1 MAGAQIYPWRRAAA
15 LVATLALGLVGCV
28 CAHSARV
35 WAAPIAVA
43 ARTLNVTDT
52 AHLHL
57 TGTSGSLL
65 IEEGPASGAL
75 PGTVGVHFR
84 IGATVSG
91 SFTIYPRGGGSI
103 SGHGSATLRSAGT
116 YASFGGSMSV
126 SGGSGRYAKA
136 HGSGGFYGVVNRR
149 TDELTVQTTGK
160 LVY

>member
-1 MAGAQIYPWRRAAA
+1 MVGAHTYPWHRTTIVAAA
-15 LVATLALGLVGCV
+15 LALSLVGLVCV
-28 CAHSARV
+28 CATSV
-35 WAAPIAVA
+35 WATPAARA

-65 IEEGPASGAL
+65 IEAGPASGAL
-75 PGTVGVHFR
+75 PGTVGVRFR

-103 SGHGSATLRSAGT
+103 SGHGTATLRSSGT
-116 YASFGGSMSV
+116 YSSFGGSMSV
-126 SGGSGRYAKA
+126 SSGSGRYAGA
-136 HGSGGFYGVVNRR
+136 HGSGGFYGIVNRR

-160 LVY
+160 LSY

>member
-1 MAGAQIYPWRRAAA
+1 MVGAREFPRRRAAA
-15 LVATLALGLVGCV
+15 LAAVLALVGCICV
-28 CAHSARV
+28 YTAPARV
-35 WAAPIAVA
+35 WAAPTARA

-75 PGTVGVHFR
+75 PGTVGVRFR

-103 SGHGSATLRSAGT
+103 SGRGSATLRSSGT

-126 SGGSGRYAKA
+126 SDGSGRYAKA
-136 HGSGGFYGVVNRR
+136 RGTGGFYGVVNRR
-149 TDELTVQTTGK
+149 TDELTVQTTGR
-160 LVY
+160 LSY